1 MSPITTHVLDTALG
15 QPARDLEIRLDVL
28 DEQGAWRSLARRST
42 DSSGR
47 VTNLLG
53 PGELEP
59 RSYRLSFETGAYF
72 QRSARPAFYPRVEVV
87 FQIDA
92 PAEHY
97 HIPLLISPFGYSTYR
112 GS

>member
-1 MSPITTHVLDTALG
+1 MSPITSHVLDTSLG
-15 QPARDLEIRLDVL
+15 QPARDLDIRLEVL
-28 DEQGAWRSLARRST
+28 DEQGAWRSLAQRRT

-53 PGELEP
+53 AGELE
-59 RSYRLSFETGAYF
+59 RGTYRLTFEIGAYF
-72 QRSARPAFYPRVEVV
+72 LRSARPAFYPRVEVV
-87 FQIDA
+87 FQVDA

-112 GS
+112 GT